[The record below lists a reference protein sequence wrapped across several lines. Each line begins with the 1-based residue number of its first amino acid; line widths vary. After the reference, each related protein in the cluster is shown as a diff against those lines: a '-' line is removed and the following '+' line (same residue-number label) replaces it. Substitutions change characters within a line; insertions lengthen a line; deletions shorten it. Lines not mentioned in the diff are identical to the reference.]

1 MGPRTLLSQ
10 FLWYLGIAK
19 AVFNDARSKMHVCE
33 MGVASIVAACPK
45 TITSLVEFNS
55 AHGNPALNHSNWS
68 ASYRLLSTC

>member
-1 MGPRTLLSQ
+1 METRPLLGK
-10 FLWYLGIAK
+10 FLWYLNMAK

-55 AHGNPALNHSNWS
+55 AHGTPP
-68 ASYRLLSTC
+68 